1 MPVKC
6 QKLLFEH
13 NYYIPHVGN
22 VRGETGMDFQE
33 DPFPGSGVS
42 DKIAHC
48 CSRNVLII
56 MNYGSQK
63 KTYACFIGNV

>member
-13 NYYIPHVGN
+13 NYYIQHVGK
-22 VRGETGMDFQE
+22 VCGETGMDFRE
-33 DPFPGSGVS
+33 DPFPGCGVS

-48 CSRNVLII
+48 CSGNELIK
-56 MNYGSQK
+56 MNG
-63 KTYACFIGNV
+63 